1 MITTTAIGSSTPGPA
16 SARVASMPS
25 SPGIRMSKRHTSGRR
40 LRASAHRLGAVGRL
54 ADHLDVGL
62 RVEDH
67 AEPGAH
73 ELLVVGDEHADGHVV
88 HPARGS
94 TAVTAHPP
102 PGAGPASQ
110 VPPSRV
116 ARSIIPVMP

>member
-1 MITTTAIGSSTPGPA
+1 M
-16 SARVASMPS
+16 RQ
-25 SPGIRMSKRHTSGRR
+25 TSGRM
-40 LRASAHRLGAVGRL
+40 LRASATASAPSARL

-67 AEPGAH
+67 PQPGAH
-73 ELLVVGDEHADGHVV
+73 ELLVVGDEHAHAHVDQPV
-88 HPARGS
+88 RGS
-94 TAVTAHPP
+94 TAVTVHPP

-116 ARSIIPVMP
+116 ARSIMPVMP